1 MSHGLLNPTI
11 KGFAPIS
18 SQQHNMVGQVSPPPS
33 PYLEARILNLEEEH
47 VSLLGEVK
55 NLKESL
61 HDLSS
66 SVNMLKK
73 GGWPVHVGPFQ
84 EQDIKRSHQ
93 NAMEF
98 SMELEKLKDE
108 VQKSVN
114 GNADVQKVNG
124 MAPSKP
130 DGSTILSPPA
140 SPKTIIQ
147 DLPSVEALSL
157 EAWEPHHLTTLP
169 AFPKHIPAS
178 EDLTTFHHDFLC
190 QTLGGGI
197 WSPGLRFVSGKG
209 PCMLKNRT
217 YYQIDPKNE
226 PFLPKAPGE
235 HGAKLTAFFN
245 AAPEEK
251 FASLLPEDSNSYEN
265 VPMFVLVGKRYMYFG
280 NYSQTRWSDKLDYD
294 TMTARVPQHVKNFW
308 ADELTAP
315 TREAWV
321 TDALKKHFFP
331 KPEYTGRIYA
341 ELENASIIDA
351 EKEIVLNDK
360 MAKDVRRYVE
370 ELREWER
377 EANMK
382 TAMIKKQFI
391 LDAFE
396 AVSRLQYCVRRIV
409 C

>member
-1 MSHGLLNPTI
+1 
-11 KGFAPIS
+11 
-18 SQQHNMVGQVSPPPS
+18 MVGPVVPPAS

-61 HDLSS
+61 HGLSS
-66 SVNMLKK
+66 SVDMLKK

-93 NAMEF
+93 NAVEF
-98 SMELEKLKDE
+98 SMKLEKLKDE
-108 VQKSVN
+108 AHKSVN
-114 GNADVQKVNG
+114 GKPNG

-130 DGSTILSPPA
+130 DGSIIPSPPA
-140 SPKTIIQ
+140 SSNTAIQ
-147 DLPSVEALSL
+147 DLHSVEAPSL
-157 EAWEPHHLTTLP
+157 EVWKPHHLTTLP
-169 AFPKHIPAS
+169 AFPNEIPTS
-178 EDLTTFHHDFLC
+178 ENLTTFHHDFLC
-190 QTLGGGI
+190 QTLGGKI
-197 WSPGLRFVSGKG
+197 WSPGLRFVSGTS

-217 YYQIDPKNE
+217 YYQIDPENE

-245 AAPEEK
+245 TAPEEE
-251 FASLLPEDSNSYEN
+251 FANLLPEDSNSYED

-280 NYSQTRWSDKLDYD
+280 NYSQKRWSDKLDYD
-294 TMTARVPQHVKNFW
+294 TMTSRVPQHVKTFW
-308 ADELTAP
+308 AEELTAP

-331 KPEYTGRIYA
+331 KPEYTGCIYA
-341 ELENASIIDA
+341 ELGNASIIDTD
-351 EKEIVLNDK
+351 KEIALNDK
-360 MAKDVRRYVE
+360 MAKDVRKHVE

-396 AVSRLQYCVRRIV
+396 AVSCLSCFSQRII